1 MHIAGNGKYNSF
13 NKTKVNN
20 KWVML
25 VILIIFDVN
34 KSLDTILSDLCIV
47 AVVKYLHNL
56 IKYFELSVDISC
68 VRIMGFLMIKSFPD
82 ATFYFFCHWSVRH
95 WSFSLCDNIM
105 TIYFVI

>member
-34 KSLDTILSDLCIV
+34 KGHVTILSDLCIV

-56 IKYFELSVDISC
+56 IKCFELSVDISC
-68 VRIMGFLMIKSFPD
+68 VNLNVDGVL
-82 ATFYFFCHWSVRH
+82 
-95 WSFSLCDNIM
+95 
-105 TIYFVI
+105 